1 MTHSVSV
8 APLRHSVM
16 TNSALPGMTTT
27 REQLMHEYMPMPPPY
42 AHPHMTCRLTCNSPM
57 KQSTATHVDFLHVNN
72 RRSNNHPT
80 NRCNI
85 VLRMPLLRGVADFL
99 RVFLRVLF
107 GRQPESIAL
116 LTQSLEAALE
126 VEPICYLHL
135 TLRISFTDSVPPACK
150 GRVWGTGVQFGM
162 CPNKRLTG
170 ASSGEHD
177 SPSVVPIIAHAYAMS
192 ATSTGLHCKK
202 IFSFCKRFMTAGNS
216 VAVGWRSF
224 AKPHNRLA
232 QF

>member
-1 MTHSVSV
+1 MLLCNSHHVHARKLSAMHCGLLVGQRKVCSHMQPTPRGQLDHAHAHMHTGTTQRASATSQWPMTHSVSV

-162 CPNKRLTG
+162 CPNK
-170 ASSGEHD
+170 SD
-177 SPSVVPIIAHAYAMS
+177 
-192 ATSTGLHCKK
+192 
-202 IFSFCKRFMTAGNS
+202 
-216 VAVGWRSF
+216 
-224 AKPHNRLA
+224 
-232 QF
+232 